1 MNGVYNDGALVKVR
15 IVSYT
20 IDGHPASA
28 NEISGV
34 EQSWNHP
41 KPSEVFAPPFDPRNS
56 GAYQYRSG
64 GETSI
69 AFTSTVQDA
78 GHGSGSFAFDAHG
91 NVLSYSFVPN
101 SLPPHARSGQITD
114 ERAEVL
120 PGYWASS
127 EETQQY
133 RGTYGPFA
141 ASGTIQITY
150 SNFRRYSDLTAALSA
165 L

>member
-15 IVSYT
+15 VVSYT
-20 IDGHPASA
+20 IDGHPASP
-28 NEISGV
+28 NEIAGI

-41 KPSEVFAPPFDPRNS
+41 KLTDVFAAPFDPKNA

-69 AFTSTVQDA
+69 AFSSNVQDA
-78 GHGSGSFAFDAHG
+78 GHGSGSFAFDARG

-101 SLPPHARSGQITD
+101 ALPPHARSGEITD
-114 ERAEVL
+114 QRAEVL

-141 ASGTIQITY
+141 AAGTIQTTY
-150 SNFRRYSDLTAALSA
+150 SNFRRFADLSSALSA